1 MPSVDLGG
9 SVKTRLIAS
18 VALGAAVL
26 LGTTGC
32 NLIAPQAT
40 TIDYSASDG
49 VNVPAAAGPLSVR
62 NALIVAND
70 DGTTGNLVAAIVNDT
85 TDQLVLR
92 VEVGEGSS
100 AVRAAVN
107 VPAGRTLSLGDLTN
121 DVEPLR
127 LDDID
132 AVPGSTVP
140 VYFQS
145 GDGEG
150 SLMQVPVLDGALE
163 YLAPLAP
170 TPEATVTIAPIP
182 TNTATLTPTASPS
195 PST

>member
-1 MPSVDLGG
+1 M
-9 SVKTRLIAS
+9 KTRLIAS
-18 VALGAAVL
+18 IALGAAVV

-62 NALIVAND
+62 NALIVAD
-70 DGTTGNLVAAIVNDT
+70 DEGTTGNFVAAIVNDT
-85 TDQLVLR
+85 TEPLTLR
-92 VEVGEGSS
+92 IEVGEGSS
-100 AVRAAVN
+100 AVKSNVI
-107 VPAGRTLSLGDLTN
+107 VPANRTLSLGDLTD

-127 LDDID
+127 LNGID

-163 YLAPLAP
+163 YLSPLAP
-170 TPEATVTIAPIP
+170 TPMPSSS
-182 TNTATLTPTASPS
+182 LTPTVTPS
-195 PST
+195 PSETPSS